1 MRTHAKALVS
11 VRVLRTWLVGL
22 LLLALPVAARAQ
34 VVLQH
39 GFEDGTTQGW
49 FARGGTIAVVS
60 EAAASGVYSLKQ
72 TGRTAAW
79 NGPGLMLTTLLEKD
93 TPYEFSAA
101 VRLTT
106 GQPAT
111 TLKMTM
117 ARVPLGGSA
126 AYEEIAPS
134 ASVTDAAWVTLRGT
148 YRFSGDVDSLMLYV
162 ESASETADYY
172 LDDVRISRVVP
183 DQSGFL
189 SDFED
194 GTLLGYTTPGG
205 TPRYWAGRG
214 PTVVTNVADTA
225 QSGARSLLASGR
237 TSSWNGPSIDILGK
251 MTNGFRYRITTW
263 VKLADGSPDTNLRV
277 SIQRTLAGATS
288 YQTVIPNTLVTAGQ
302 WTRLTALFTMT
313 SDADSLSIYVETN
326 ETGSGPMVSFY
337 IDDFELRDA
346 PPPPVQTDIP
356 KLKDELAGF
365 FLFGGA
371 IEPAEASSP
380 RHVELMKLHLN
391 SLTCGNAM
399 KVGPIHP
406 AEATYS
412 FANADAI
419 ANFARANGMT
429 MRGHTLVWHSQ
440 NPDWLFKDDAGVD
453 LLPTPENKALMLKRL
468 EDHIRT
474 VVARYDDVVSSWD
487 VVNEVIDPNEPDGLR
502 RSKWYELT
510 GTDYIDTAFR
520 VAREVAGPEVKLYI
534 NDYSTT
540 DPAKLAALKNV
551 VQGLLRGEFRSTA
564 SATRCTS
571 TSSTPSIASIGEA
584 IQTFAAM
591 GLDNQITEMDV
602 SLYTNS
608 TDSLTVIPPELFVR
622 QGYRYRDIFKELRRL
637 GDSISSVTLWGI
649 ADDNTWLKTFPI
661 ARLDLPLL
669 FDEDLQAKP
678 AYWGVVDP
686 QQLPVLIQELNV
698 VEGSARVDG
707 RRDLVWT
714 TAGATPIDAGEAV
727 SASFKLLWDERHLYL
742 TADVADATPNRD
754 DSVEVF
760 VDENNGKTTTY
771 EEDDAQYTFQRFGVG
786 RHGHGRRHRCQPV
799 RFHVRALP
807 GGYRVEAAIRL
818 ERALAVGDEL
828 GFDIRVKDADTGA
841 VVSWNDFTLG
851 QETDTSEFGTLRL
864 VGGNQI
870 EGVMRGTPVVD
881 GVEDPVWA
889 WATELHHRNLGARLG
904 WGHRAGEDSVGRRAP
919 LRAGPGHGPS
929 AQQGERQRLGAGF
942 RRDFPGPEQ
951 RQDEPLRAGRR
962 PVPRELRERPELRR
976 CGFSREDRERDDR
989 GAGRLPRR
997 GRDRAR
1003 QRRCPPGRGH
1013 RVRRPGER
1021 RRAGRRR
1028 AQRRR
1033 DVERPDRR
1041 VVAEHVA
1048 LRSAAPGVQEAAST
1062 GARSALSRIARSPHH
1077 DDRPGGPPTARHRPS
1092 SVTRLLAQRRWEH
1105 HGESVLAI
1113 AGDLRSRVRQGTA

>member
-1 MRTHAKALVS
+1 MRTLTKAMVS
-11 VRVLRTWLVGL
+11 VRAVPDARCWLIGL

-49 FARGGTIAVVS
+49 FARGGTIAPVS

-72 TGRTAAW
+72 SGRTATW
-79 NGPGLMLTTLLEKD
+79 NGPGLMLTTLLERD

-101 VRLTT
+101 VRLTP
-106 GQPAT
+106 GQLAT

-117 ARVPLGGSA
+117 ARVPLGGST

-134 ASVTDAAWVTLRGT
+134 ASVTDAAWVTLRGS

-162 ESASETADYY
+162 ESASETAEFY
-172 LDDVRISRVVP
+172 LDDVRISKVVP

-205 TPRYWAGRG
+205 TPRYWVGRG
-214 PTVVTNVADTA
+214 PTVVANVADTA

-237 TSSWNGPSIDILGK
+237 TASWNGPSLDILGK

-277 SIQRTLAGATS
+277 SIQRTLAGTTN
-288 YQTVIPNTLVTAGQ
+288 YQTVVPNTRATAGQ

-313 SDADSLSIYVETN
+313 SDADSLSIYVESN
-326 ETGSGPMVSFY
+326 ETGAGPMVSFY
-337 IDDFELRDA
+337 VDDFELRHA

-356 KLKDELAGF
+356 KLKDELAEF

-371 IEPAEASSP
+371 IEPGEAASP
-380 RHVELMKLHLN
+380 RHAELMKLHLN

-399 KVGPIHP
+399 KFGPIHP
-406 AEATYS
+406 SPGDAGYS
-412 FANADAI
+412 FANADTI

-440 NPDWLFKDDAGVD
+440 NPDWLFRDDAGVD
-453 LLPTPENKALMLKRL
+453 LLPTPENKALMLQRL
-468 EDHIRT
+468 EAHIRT

-487 VVNEVIDPNEPDGLR
+487 VVNEVIDPSEPDGLR
-502 RSKWYELT
+502 RSRWYELT

-540 DPAKLAALKNV
+540 DTAKLAALRNV
-551 VQGLLRGEFRSTA
+551 VQGLIARGVPVDGVGHQMHVNIEY
-564 SATRCTS
+564 
-571 TSSTPSIASIGEA
+571 PSIASIGEA

-698 VEGSARVDG
+698 VAGSARVDG

-714 TAGATPIDAGEAV
+714 TTGATPIDAGEAV

-742 TADVADATPNRD
+742 TADVADATRNRD

-760 VDENNGKTTTY
+760 VDENNAKTTTY
-771 EEDDAQYTFQRFGVG
+771 EEDDAQYTFERFGFG

-799 RFHVRALP
+799 RFHVRPLP

-818 ERALAVGDEL
+818 ERTLAVGDAL

-841 VVSWNDFTLG
+841 IVSWNDFTLG
-851 QETDTSEFGTLRL
+851 QEADTSEFGTLRL
-864 VGGNQI
+864 VEDNQI
-870 EGVMRGTPVVD
+870 AGVLRGTPLVD

-889 WATELHHRNLGARLG
+889 WATELSTGTWVLGSGGATAQVKTLWDDGHLYVLARVADPLLSKASANVWEQDSVEVFLDQNNGKTTRYEPDDGQFRVNFENAQSYGGAASAGKIVSATTVVPGGYLVEAAIALDSAVARPGAVIGFDVQVNDDGLGDGVRSGVVTWNDPTGESWRNTSRFGVLRLG
-904 WGHRAGEDSVGRRAP
+904 YR
-919 LRAGPGHGPS
+919 
-929 AQQGERQRLGAGF
+929 
-942 RRDFPGPEQ
+942 
-951 RQDEPLRAGRR
+951 
-962 PVPRELRERPELRR
+962 
-976 CGFSREDRERDDR
+976 
-989 GAGRLPRR
+989 RLP
-997 GRDRAR
+997 
-1003 QRRCPPGRGH
+1003 Q
-1013 RVRRPGER
+1013 
-1021 RRAGRRR
+1021 
-1028 AQRRR
+1028 Q
-1033 DVERPDRR
+1033 
-1041 VVAEHVA
+1041 A
-1048 LRSAAPGVQEAAST
+1048 LGQ
-1062 GARSALSRIARSPHH
+1062 H
-1077 DDRPGGPPTARHRPS
+1077 
-1092 SVTRLLAQRRWEH
+1092 
-1105 HGESVLAI
+1105 
-1113 AGDLRSRVRQGTA
+1113 